1 MNKVSDM
8 ADFIITEKGKLTGI
22 FNGNEEDSLV
32 DFITRDKSRL
42 IFFISENKS
51 ILANYFID
59 KPEDSDSFLK
69 ENKQYLALYTVK
81 NENALA
87 SYIAKNANTLADFL
101 TVNPNILDE
110 YIQEH
115 SEQIKAHLSSLNNYI
130 QNKAQIIECFKDEY
144 ILKRYIT
151 DCINMVV
158 PYLIRN
164 KSLRDSKSP
173 EESFINKNE
182 DELAYFALQET
193 DRLAGFIGKY
203 TRETADY
210 FNRNKDIFLEI
221 LYLIFDYP
229 HKHYTFKYF
238 EV

>member
-1 MNKVSDM
+1 MLEDSLMNKVSDM

-210 FNRNKDIFLEI
+210 FNRNKDILKKFQ
-221 LYLIFDYP
+221 
-229 HKHYTFKYF
+229 
-238 EV
+238 

>member
-59 KPEDSDSFLK
+59 KPADSDSFLK

-87 SYIAKNANTLADFL
+87 SYIAKKRKHVSRFS
-101 TVNPNILDE
+101 
-110 YIQEH
+110 H
-115 SEQIKAHLSSLNNYI
+115 S
-130 QNKAQIIECFKDEY
+130 
-144 ILKRYIT
+144 
-151 DCINMVV
+151 
-158 PYLIRN
+158 
-164 KSLRDSKSP
+164 
-173 EESFINKNE
+173 
-182 DELAYFALQET
+182 
-193 DRLAGFIGKY
+193 
-203 TRETADY
+203 
-210 FNRNKDIFLEI
+210 
-221 LYLIFDYP
+221 
-229 HKHYTFKYF
+229 
-238 EV
+238 